1 MARESDEPGSS
12 PHVGLS
18 TRPEWGFRAP
28 RPPAPIEPF
37 ELHHPGVPPGLE
49 GLRILHLSDAHIERI
64 YPNPPHH
71 TRLLDALARV
81 EADLVVLTGDFM
93 TSPCDDSAALRA
105 LTELSRSWRTRF
117 GAFAISGNHDTA
129 RFIAGARRIPGLTW
143 LHHESVKI
151 PIDLGCGISELRL
164 IGSGFPESLLESV
177 GTRDD
182 SFSIALVHYPS
193 EIFAASELRIPI
205 VLSGHTH
212 GGQVRSHAS
221 WLPHTSC
228 DLPGNLASGVFR
240 LRDTV
245 LCISRGL
252 GAAILPFRV
261 NCPPQAPLYSL
272 RRRDFRSREC
282 GFLAPIHRW

>member
-1 MARESDEPGSS
+1 MAREPDKPGSS
-12 PHVGLS
+12 PHVGLAS
-18 TRPEWGFRAP
+18 RPEWGFRAP

-37 ELHHPGVPPGLE
+37 ELHHPLVPPGLE
-49 GLRILHLSDAHIERI
+49 GLRILHLSDAHIERL
-64 YPNPPHH
+64 YPNPSHH
-71 TRLLDALARV
+71 ARLLHALART
-81 EADLVVLTGDFM
+81 ETDIIVLTGDFM
-93 TSPCDDSAALRA
+93 TMPGDEPAALRA
-105 LTELSRSWRTRF
+105 LTELSRVWRTRF
-117 GAFAISGNHDTA
+117 GAFAIPGNHDTA

-143 LHHESVKI
+143 LSHESVKL
-151 PIDLGCGISELRL
+151 PIDLGRGGSELRL

-177 GTRDD
+177 GPSSDP
-182 SFSIALVHYPS
+182 FSIALVHYPS
-193 EIFAASELRIPI
+193 EVFAASELRIPI

-261 NCPPQAPLYSL
+261 NCPSQAPHYTL
-272 RRRDFRSREC
+272 RRRDFRSRDCE
-282 GFLAPIHRW
+282 FLAPIRRW